1 MNFIKYPKIK
11 RVGSPENKGIFQA
24 GTVVVEEK
32 LDGANFRFGWDSE
45 LDKLRFG
52 SRNVELTDRDNYGD
66 FEMAVRTV
74 RAIEKLLEP
83 DYIYF
88 AEYMI
93 PHTIKYDWSK
103 TPTLVGFD
111 VYDTIK
117 CRFLD
122 HEEAKEMFK
131 NIFIEFVPIIDVR
144 DAEEITPDYLDK
156 VIPQSKYYNGL
167 AEGVVFKNYSSQLFA
182 KLIAEQF
189 KEVNRMTFGGSKKQ
203 VRTPEEYLL
212 EKYCPPRRIEKIIQ
226 KLVHEYNMPL
236 DMSMMKELPKA
247 VFEDIAEEEAKNIL
261 RENITVNLQR
271 FRKMV
276 AKRCVNVLQREIA
289 KQEVL
294 KNGV

>member
-66 FEMAVRTV
+66 FEKAVKIV
-74 RAIEKLLEP
+74 QNIAKELEP

-111 VYDTIK
+111 VYDTNKHI
-117 CRFLD
+117 FLN
-122 HEEAKEMFK
+122 HEETKEMFK
-131 NIFIEFVPIIDVR
+131 DISIEFVPVIDVR
-144 DAEEITPDYLDK
+144 DAAEITPDYLDK
-156 VIPQSKYYNGL
+156 VIPKSRYYNGL
-167 AEGVVFKNYSSQLFA
+167 AEGVVFKNYSQQLFA
-182 KLIAEQF
+182 KLIAEVQ
-189 KEVNRMTFGGSKKQ
+189 GS
-203 VRTPEEYLL
+203 
-212 EKYCPPRRIEKIIQ
+212 
-226 KLVHEYNMPL
+226 
-236 DMSMMKELPKA
+236 
-247 VFEDIAEEEAKNIL
+247 
-261 RENITVNLQR
+261 
-271 FRKMV
+271 
-276 AKRCVNVLQREIA
+276 
-289 KQEVL
+289 
-294 KNGV
+294 